1 MKNPAITGFFFKRL
15 PMRINFPAFINTIF
29 AAIFLLVNPLFGK
42 AEAQNF
48 TPDSVMNKSALSAS
62 DSLSTLKYM
71 LEEQRA
77 ANFRLVEENAVL
89 QNKLE
94 QFVRETE
101 AMKSRQASLI
111 QYNDS
116 LNNRLSE
123 AGKQLEQKNSLLESQ
138 VQLQKEKELL
148 FAEKEQL
155 YREAISSSIID
166 KVKLEGQIAAKDSRL
181 DGKEREI
188 SLLQQ
193 SIDDKNRDLGSR
205 NAEIMK
211 IVSEKSVAEH
221 RIDSLRTSLTTTEK
235 NLLLTGE
242 QLKYSDQKLKDC
254 ENRYSSLTN
263 KKKKTKV
270 VQGFAIKNYRTP
282 DFALAPKDAA
292 NPSVYVISNKN
303 SSNMEF
309 DFVTGASIM
318 LKDLTRPGGALTYD
332 VGFFLGFGGN
342 NLFKNFY
349 LGPNFKLFDVLHV
362 NLGANVAEYEVLK
375 DGFHVG
381 DVLQPGISI
390 PTTREWKING
400 YIGFTFDLE
409 LITMIGKR

>member
-1 MKNPAITGFFFKRL
+1 MKMTFL
-15 PMRINFPAFINTIF
+15 PTNCLLPLSFLFLLGSLSGPLKAQSLAGDTLINTGLQPLPDSIH
-29 AAIFLLVNPLFGK
+29 ARIQMCDKLMALNERLTRENAGLQQKLGLLMAETEEMKLRQSLLVG
-42 AEAQNF
+42 
-48 TPDSVMNKSALSAS
+48 
-62 DSLSTLKYM
+62 
-71 LEEQRA
+71 
-77 ANFRLVEENAVL
+77 
-89 QNKLE
+89 
-94 QFVRETE
+94 
-101 AMKSRQASLI
+101 
-111 QYNDS
+111 YNDS
-116 LNNRLSE
+116 LNNRLAE
-123 AGKQLEQKNSLLESQ
+123 TGRQLEQKNALLENQ
-138 VQLQKEKELL
+138 VRLQKEKELL

-155 YREAISSSIID
+155 YREALSSSIID
-166 KVKLEGQIAAKDSRL
+166 RTKLEGQLATRDSRL
-181 DGKEREI
+181 EGKEREI

-193 SIDDKNRDLGSR
+193 SIDDKNRDLGNR
-205 NAEIMK
+205 NAEITK
-211 IVSEKSVAEH
+211 IVSEKALAEK
-221 RIDSLRTSLTTTEK
+221 RMDSLRVTLATAEK
-235 NLLLTGE
+235 NLVLTGE
-242 QLKYSDQKLKDC
+242 QLKYTDQKLRDC
-254 ENRYSSLTN
+254 ENRFASLTN

-270 VQGFAIKNYRTP
+270 VQGFALKNYRTP

-318 LKDLTRPGGALTYD
+318 LKDLSKPGGTLTYD

-349 LGPNFKLFDVLHV
+349 IGPNFKLFDVLHV